1 MIRPRPRLWSRWRP
15 PTRGQALF
23 LILVLVVSIVGA
35 LAAVIAFGQSPT
47 PSAGTSAAATA
58 TPRSGLPAVVLAD
71 LPAAAHSTLRLID
84 EGGPFPFRQDGTV
97 FANREG
103 ALPAR
108 DPGYYRE
115 YTVPTPGSPDRGARR
130 LVVGAGG
137 DVYYTAD
144 HYRSFHQVL
153 R

>member
-1 MIRPRPRLWSRWRP
+1 MRWRA

-35 LAAVIAFGQSPT
+35 LAAVIAFGQLPA
-47 PSAGTSAAATA
+47 PSAGSSAAATA
-58 TPRSGLPAVVLAD
+58 TPRSDLPAVVLAD
-71 LPAAAHSTLRLID
+71 LPEPVGSTLRLID
-84 EGGPFPFRQDGTV
+84 QGGPFPYRQDGAA

-103 ALPAR
+103 VLPAR

-137 DVYYTAD
+137 DVYHTAD
-144 HYRSFHQVL
+144 HYRSFHQIL